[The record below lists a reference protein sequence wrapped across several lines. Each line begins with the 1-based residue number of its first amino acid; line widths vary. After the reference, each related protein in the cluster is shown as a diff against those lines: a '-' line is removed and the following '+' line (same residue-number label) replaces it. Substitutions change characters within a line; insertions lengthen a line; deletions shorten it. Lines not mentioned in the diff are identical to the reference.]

1 MTKDEALK
9 LALEALEIL
18 TDGYDGTEV
27 GVEIEAITALRQAL
41 NQLPDATKMIDTGI
55 DRGAWSDVPDATKW
69 VDELRGDEDLDAPP
83 NSTTDVVE
91 PVAWVLLDLWKT
103 GQHWPD
109 DCFNSEGGEG
119 MTPLYTAPI
128 KRKGGQ
134 YAKECEAEVQRLKEI
149 IDELENDDSPPKREW
164 VGLTDEEILEA
175 AGIDGADTWVFETAY
190 AIEAKLKEKNRD

>member
-9 LALEALEIL
+9 LAQ
-18 TDGYDGTEV
+18 EV
-27 GVEIEAITALRQAL
+27 CPYFDERLKGAFYEGFITAFDHI
-41 NQLPDATKMIDTGI
+41 PDTTKMIDTGT